1 MIPGIRMGMHVL
13 RELSKHPF
21 RESPFTGPVA
31 GLWGEHDRMVPPKHS
46 LKGLRKVFPEAEG
59 EILEDIGH
67 HPQEEMPAR
76 TLEWIA
82 EWTEAT
88 VREPMLLSAGQPFG

>member
-1 MIPGIRMGMHVL
+1 
-13 RELSKHPF
+13 
-21 RESPFTGPVA
+21 
-31 GLWGEHDRMVPPKHS
+31 
-46 LKGLRKVFPEAEG
+46 
-59 EILEDIGH
+59 
-67 HPQEEMPAR
+67 MPAR